1 MHPVVKIIIGL
12 LLIVAGAYWILY
24 GPTAASLNATIAPYL
39 VPLGVQAKG
48 AWNDLVV
55 LLNGGLPPLVV
66 LIGIFIVWLEWD
78 EWKIERELAAEE
90 KKEKRRRRR

>member
-1 MHPVVKIIIGL
+1 MHPVIKIIIGL
-12 LLIVAGAYWILY
+12 LLIVAGVYWILY
-24 GPTAASLNATIAPYL
+24 GPAAVSLNATIAPYL
-39 VPLGVQAKG
+39 ASLGIKPIS
-48 AWNDLVV
+48 AWNDFVV

-90 KKEKRRRRR
+90 KKAKRRKK

>member
-1 MHPVVKIIIGL
+1 MHPVVKILIGL
-12 LLIVAGAYWILY
+12 LLIAAGVYWILY
-24 GPTAASLNATIAPYL
+24 GQSASSLSRAIAPYL
-39 VPLGVQAKG
+39 VPLGVQATG
-48 AWNDLVV
+48 AWNDFLL

-90 KKEKRRRRR
+90 KKEKRKKK